1 MLHLH
6 ARLKMVASGP
16 VLRRGPEL
24 IFTDQP
30 GQALVGNFD
39 IITSRQLLLNPNDVA
54 LTVEEELAYLS
65 DVLVISRLL
74 AD

>member
-16 VLRRGPEL
+16 VLRRGAEL

-30 GQALVGNFD
+30 GQALVGDGN
-39 IITSRQLLLNPNDVA
+39 IIASRQLLLNSP
-54 LTVEEELAYLS
+54 
-65 DVLVISRLL
+65 
-74 AD
+74 